1 MSARTSVA
9 PAWAPIVLVTG
20 ASAGIGLQTAIAL
33 ARRGYA
39 LRIVGRDPK
48 KTDAALA
55 AVRAFDPAAVAF
67 RADFSSLES
76 VRGLARD
83 LLARDEPLHVVIHNA
98 GVWHPEH
105 TRSKDGIE
113 DTIAVNHLAPF
124 LLTQLLLPRLRETEG
139 DRRIVHVSSRLHAQ
153 AGETASASGR
163 MVHLANIAGL
173 RVRTHG
179 GKLDFDALDTEH
191 DYRGI
196 EAYARSKLAQ
206 VVFSCELARREQG
219 ITSNA
224 VHPGSVATEVTRNNA
239 VLARLNAIAAPFLK
253 TPAQGA
259 ETSVHVATA
268 PSLRG
273 VTGRYFARSKEAP
286 YASIADDPAIA
297 ERLWRWSAERVG
309 LTSG

>member
-1 MSARTSVA
+1 MTTRST
-9 PAWAPIVLVTG
+9 VLVTG
-20 ASAGIGLQTAIAL
+20 ASAGIGLATAIAL
-33 ARRGYA
+33 ARRGYS
-39 LRIVGRDPK
+39 LRIVGRDPS
-48 KTDAALA
+48 KTDAALKQ
-55 AVRAFDPAAVAF
+55 VRELDPSAVAF

-76 VRGLARD
+76 VRGLAKE

-105 TRSKDGIE
+105 KKSKDGLE

-124 LLTQLLLPRLRETEG
+124 LLTHLLLPRLRETEG

-163 MVHLANIAGL
+163 VVHLANIAGL
-173 RVRTHG
+173 RVRSHG
-179 GKLDFDALDTEH
+179 GRLDFDALD
-191 DYRGI
+191 DDRSYRGI

-206 VVFSCELARREQG
+206 IVFSCELARREQG

-224 VHPGSVATEVTRNNA
+224 VHPGSVATEVTRGNA
-239 VLARLNAIAAPFLK
+239 VLARLNQLAAPFLK
-253 TPAQGA
+253 TPAEGA

-273 VTGRYFARSKEAP
+273 VTGRYFARSKEVP
-286 YASIADDPAIA
+286 YASIADDRAVA
-297 ERLWRWSAERVG
+297 ERLWKWSAERVG
-309 LTSG
+309 L

>member
-1 MSARTSVA
+1 MTTRST
-9 PAWAPIVLVTG
+9 VLVTG
-20 ASAGIGLQTAIAL
+20 ASAGIGLATAVAL

-39 LRIVGRDPK
+39 LRIVGRDPA
-48 KTDAALA
+48 KTDAALKQ
-55 AVRAFDPAAVAF
+55 VRELDPSAVAF

-76 VRGLARD
+76 VRGLAKE

-105 TRSKDGIE
+105 KKSKDGLE

-124 LLTQLLLPRLRETEG
+124 LLTHLLLPRLRETEG

-163 MVHLANIAGL
+163 VVHLANIAGL
-173 RVRTHG
+173 RVRSHG
-179 GKLDFDALDTEH
+179 GKLDFDALED
-191 DYRGI
+191 DRAYRGI

-206 VVFSCELARREQG
+206 IVFSCELARREQG

-224 VHPGSVATEVTRNNA
+224 VHPGSVATEVTRGNA
-239 VLARLNAIAAPFLK
+239 MLARLNQLAAPFLK
-253 TPAQGA
+253 TPAEGA

-286 YASIADDPAIA
+286 YASIADDRAVA
-297 ERLWRWSAERVG
+297 ERLWAWSAERVG
-309 LTSG
+309 LDR